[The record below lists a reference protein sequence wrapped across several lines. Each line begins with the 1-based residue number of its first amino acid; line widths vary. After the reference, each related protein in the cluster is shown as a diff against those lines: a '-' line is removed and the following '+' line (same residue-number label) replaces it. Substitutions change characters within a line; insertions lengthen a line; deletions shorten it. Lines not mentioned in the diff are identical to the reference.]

1 MQDCINDKTDERFI
15 VHYFFIKKSHRKL
28 ENQYFTSDALNV
40 KNRAF
45 LWGDAVKVSF
55 FVRDGR
61 LIMDEECYFFL
72 MASMRKMRMN
82 IPLTYTL
89 EFFQSLFQKEVIDEK
104 GIQNGIINF
113 QVFRN
118 QDAVTLAKSSISYFY
133 EVEETEDMLA
143 VYHRP
148 LELDLIKEINVNN
161 NLLSNIRVHCPE
173 NIYGAIYAQENDLD
187 DVILLN
193 PNKRIA
199 RTTSGNLLFM
209 EGDVI
214 KVPKQTEGA
223 YISPLMEN
231 FVTFLHKNNLAD
243 IQEHE
248 IIAFESQKAEEILM
262 ISDEKGIFSVGKIRN
277 KTFETS
283 RFTELVESWKKS
295 FNS

>member
-1 MQDCINDKTDERFI
+1 M
-15 VHYFFIKKSHRKL
+15 
-28 ENQYFTSDALNV
+28 ENQYFTSGELDV

-45 LWGDAVKVSF
+45 LSGDTVKVSF
-55 FVRDGR
+55 FVRDAK

-82 IPLTYTL
+82 IPLSYTL
-89 EFFQSLFQKEVIDEK
+89 EFFQSVFNKEVIERGLK
-104 GIQNGIINF
+104 NGIINF

-118 QDAVTLAKSSISYFY
+118 MDGITLSKSSVSYYY
-133 EVEETEDMLA
+133 EIVEMNDVLSVHE
-143 VYHRP
+143 RS

-161 NLLSNIRVHCPE
+161 NLLSNIRVHSPE
-173 NIYGAIYAQENDLD
+173 NIYGEIYAQENDLD
-187 DVILLN
+187 DVIFLN
-193 PNKRIA
+193 PAKRIA
-199 RTTSGNLLFM
+199 RAGTGNLLFL

-248 IIAFESQKAEEILM
+248 IIAFESQKAEEILL
-262 ISDEKGIFSVGKIRN
+262 ISEEKGIFSVGKIRN
-277 KTFETS
+277 KTFGKN
-283 RFTELVESWKKS
+283 RFLELAEAWRKS
-295 FNS
+295 F

>member
-1 MQDCINDKTDERFI
+1 M
-15 VHYFFIKKSHRKL
+15 
-28 ENQYFTSDALNV
+28 ENQYFTSGEVPV

-45 LWGDAVKVSF
+45 LAGDAVKVSF
-55 FVRDGR
+55 FVRDAK
-61 LIMDEECYFFL
+61 LIIDEECYFFL

-89 EFFQSLFQKEVIDEK
+89 EFFQSLFQKEIIDQK

-118 QDAVTLAKSSISYFY
+118 NDGLTLSKSTISYFY
-133 EVEETEDMLA
+133 EVTETDDVLA
-143 VYHRP
+143 VHKRP

-161 NLLSNIRVHCPE
+161 NLLSNIRVHSPE
-173 NIYGAIYAQENDLD
+173 NIYGEIYAQENDLD

-199 RTTSGNLLFM
+199 RTTSGNLLFL

-231 FVTFLHKNNLAD
+231 FVTFLHKNKLAD

-262 ISDEKGIFSVGKIRN
+262 ISEEKGIFSVGKIRN
-277 KTFETS
+277 KTFEVS
-283 RFTELVESWKKS
+283 RFLEWVESWKES
-295 FNS
+295 F

>member
-1 MQDCINDKTDERFI
+1 M
-15 VHYFFIKKSHRKL
+15 
-28 ENQYFTSDALNV
+28 ENQYFTSDGLNV

-45 LWGDAVKVSF
+45 LLGDAVKVSF
-55 FVRDGR
+55 FVRNGK
-61 LIMDEECYFFL
+61 LIMDEESYFFL

-89 EFFQSLFQKEVIDEK
+89 EFFQTLFHQDVIDGK
-104 GIQNGIINF
+104 GIKNGIINF

-118 QDAVTLAKSSISYFY
+118 NDAITVSKSSVSYFY
-133 EVEETEDMLA
+133 EVTESEDVL
-143 VYHRP
+143 VVHHRP
-148 LELDLIKEINVNN
+148 LEMDLIKEINVNN

-173 NIYGAIYAQENDLD
+173 NIYGGIYAEENDLD

-199 RTTSGNLLFM
+199 RTTSGNLLFL
-209 EGDVI
+209 EGNVI
-214 KVPKQTEGA
+214 KVPKQSEGA

-277 KTFETS
+277 KTFESS
-283 RFTELVESWKKS
+283 RFKEMVESWKNS
-295 FNS
+295 FE

>member
-1 MQDCINDKTDERFI
+1 M
-15 VHYFFIKKSHRKL
+15 
-28 ENQYFTSDALNV
+28 ENQYFTSGELDV

-45 LWGDAVKVSF
+45 LSGDTVKVSF
-55 FVRDGR
+55 FVRDAK

-82 IPLTYTL
+82 IPLSYTL
-89 EFFQSLFQKEVIDEK
+89 EFFQSVFNKEVIERGVKD
-104 GIQNGIINF
+104 GIINF

-118 QDAVTLAKSSISYFY
+118 MDGITLSKSSVSYYY
-133 EVEETEDMLA
+133 EIVEMNDVLSVHE
-143 VYHRP
+143 RS

-161 NLLSNIRVHCPE
+161 NLLSNIRVHSPE
-173 NIYGAIYAQENDLD
+173 NIYGEIYAQENDLD
-187 DVILLN
+187 DVIFLN
-193 PNKRIA
+193 PAKRIA
-199 RTTSGNLLFM
+199 RAGTGNLLFL

-248 IIAFESQKAEEILM
+248 IIAFESQKAEEILL
-262 ISDEKGIFSVGKIRN
+262 ISEEKGIFSVGKIRN
-277 KTFETS
+277 KTFGKN
-283 RFTELVESWKKS
+283 RFLELAEAWRKS
-295 FNS
+295 F

>member
-1 MQDCINDKTDERFI
+1 M
-15 VHYFFIKKSHRKL
+15 
-28 ENQYFTSDALNV
+28 ENQYFTSGELDV

-45 LWGDAVKVSF
+45 LSGDTVKVSF
-55 FVRDGR
+55 FVRDAK

-82 IPLTYTL
+82 IPLSYTL
-89 EFFQSLFQKEVIDEK
+89 EFFQSVFNKEVIERGVK
-104 GIQNGIINF
+104 NGIINF

-118 QDAVTLAKSSISYFY
+118 MDGITLSKSSVSYYY
-133 EVEETEDMLA
+133 EIVEMNDVLSVHE
-143 VYHRP
+143 RS

-161 NLLSNIRVHCPE
+161 NLLSNIRVHSPE
-173 NIYGAIYAQENDLD
+173 NIYGEIYAQENDLD
-187 DVILLN
+187 DVIFLN
-193 PNKRIA
+193 PAKRIA
-199 RTTSGNLLFM
+199 RAGTGNLLFL

-248 IIAFESQKAEEILM
+248 IIAFESQKAEEILL
-262 ISDEKGIFSVGKIRN
+262 ISEEKGIFSVGKIRN
-277 KTFETS
+277 KTFGKN
-283 RFTELVESWKKS
+283 RFLELAEAWRKS
-295 FNS
+295 F

>member
-1 MQDCINDKTDERFI
+1 M
-15 VHYFFIKKSHRKL
+15 
-28 ENQYFTSDALNV
+28 ENQYFTSDGLNV

-45 LWGDAVKVSF
+45 LLGDSVKVSF
-55 FVRDGR
+55 FVRNGR

-82 IPLTYTL
+82 IPLSYTL
-89 EFFQSLFQKEVIDEK
+89 EFFQNLFQKDIIEGA

-118 QDAVTLAKSSISYFY
+118 NDGATLAKSSISYFY
-133 EVEETEDMLA
+133 EVTEMDDVLT

-148 LELDLIKEINVNN
+148 QELDLIKEINVNN

-173 NIYGAIYAQENDLD
+173 NIYGGIYAQENDLD

-199 RTTSGNLLFM
+199 RTTSGNLLFL
-209 EGDVI
+209 EGNVI

-262 ISDEKGIFSVGKIRN
+262 ISDEKGIFSIGKIRN
-277 KTFETS
+277 KTFENA
-283 RFTELVESWKKS
+283 RFLELVEGWKKS
-295 FNS
+295 FDQ

>member
-1 MQDCINDKTDERFI
+1 M
-15 VHYFFIKKSHRKL
+15 
-28 ENQYFTSDALNV
+28 ENQYFISDELKAQ
-40 KNRAF
+40 NRAF
-45 LWGDAVKVSF
+45 LLGDAVKVSF
-55 FVRDGR
+55 FMRNGE

-72 MASMRKMRMN
+72 MASMRKMRLN

-89 EFFQSLFQKEVIDEK
+89 EFFQSLFQKDVIHGK
-104 GIQNGIINF
+104 GIKNGIINF

-118 QDAVTLAKSSISYFY
+118 NDGLTLAKSSVSYFY
-133 EVEETEDMLA
+133 EVVEIDDIFT
-143 VYHRP
+143 VHQRP

-173 NIYGAIYAQENDLD
+173 NIYAGIYAQENDLD

-199 RTTSGNLLFM
+199 RTTSGNLLFL
-209 EGDVI
+209 EGNII

-262 ISDEKGIFSVGKIRN
+262 ISDEKGMFSVGKIRN

-283 RFTELVESWKKS
+283 RFPELVERWKKS

>member
-1 MQDCINDKTDERFI
+1 M
-15 VHYFFIKKSHRKL
+15 
-28 ENQYFTSDALNV
+28 ENQYFTSGEVPV

-45 LWGDAVKVSF
+45 LAGDAVKVSF
-55 FVRDGR
+55 FVREAK

-89 EFFQSLFQKEVIDEK
+89 EFFQSLFQKEIIDQK
-104 GIQNGIINF
+104 GIQNGIVNF

-118 QDAVTLAKSSISYFY
+118 NDGITLSKSSISYFY
-133 EVEETEDMLA
+133 DVTELEDILA
-143 VYHRP
+143 VHERP

-161 NLLSNIRVHCPE
+161 NLLSNIRVHSPE
-173 NIYGAIYAQENDLD
+173 NIYGEIYAQENDLD

-199 RTTSGNLLFM
+199 RTTSGNLLFL
-209 EGDVI
+209 EGDTV

-231 FVTFLHKNNLAD
+231 FVTFLHKNKLAD

-262 ISDEKGIFSVGKIRN
+262 ISEEKGIFSVGKIRN
-277 KTFETS
+277 KTFEAS
-283 RFTELVESWKKS
+283 RFLEWVESWKES
-295 FNS
+295 F

>member
-1 MQDCINDKTDERFI
+1 M
-15 VHYFFIKKSHRKL
+15 
-28 ENQYFTSDALNV
+28 ENQYFTSDELNV

-45 LWGDAVKVSF
+45 LWGDSVKVSF
-55 FVRDGR
+55 FVRNGR

-72 MASMRKMRMN
+72 MASMRKMRLN

-89 EFFQSLFQKEVIDEK
+89 EFFQTLFQKEIIESK
-104 GIQNGIINF
+104 GVENGIINF

-118 QDAVTLAKSSISYFY
+118 DDGVTLAKSSVSYFY
-133 EVEETEDMLA
+133 EVTEIADVLA
-143 VYHRP
+143 VHQRP

-173 NIYGAIYAQENDLD
+173 NIYGVIYAQENDLD

-199 RTTSGNLLFM
+199 RTTAGNLLFL

-277 KTFETS
+277 KTFETT
-283 RFTELVESWKKS
+283 RFSELVESWKQS
-295 FNS
+295 FNQ